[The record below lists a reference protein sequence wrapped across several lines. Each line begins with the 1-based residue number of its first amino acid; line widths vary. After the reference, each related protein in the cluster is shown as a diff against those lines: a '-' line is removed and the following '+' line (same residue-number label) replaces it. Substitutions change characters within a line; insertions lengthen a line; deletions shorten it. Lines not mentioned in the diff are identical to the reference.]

1 MRELTFTVA
10 IGSYNDIDVCV
21 EVTEEEYAILQQ
33 YAADDEMD
41 FEECEELSDL
51 YSRIIESA
59 YDEMTN
65 GIYEDEE
72 FIDEYLGGEF
82 EFDAAR
88 AYLVENFGLA
98 VMWPDLEDEED
109 SECP

>member
-59 YDEMTN
+59 
-65 GIYEDEE
+65 
-72 FIDEYLGGEF
+72 
-82 EFDAAR
+82 
-88 AYLVENFGLA
+88 
-98 VMWPDLEDEED
+98 
-109 SECP
+109 